1 MPEDARVL
9 LRASPSCTCFRD
21 TSQLNPDGNQP
32 GSRRSP
38 EQPRTLPAWEEE
50 AQTRRSRDQADMLTL
65 SLAGAYLLDEIQSPV
80 PVVVAGQNARG
91 LESHTGDLR
100 VTR

>member
-1 MPEDARVL
+1 
-9 LRASPSCTCFRD
+9 
-21 TSQLNPDGNQP
+21 
-32 GSRRSP
+32 
-38 EQPRTLPAWEEE
+38 
-50 AQTRRSRDQADMLTL
+50 MLTL

-80 PVVVAGQNARG
+80 PVVVAGQNVRG